1 MKRIYSF
8 MILLLLTSFSLYAQ
22 SIGPVGVRKTKG
34 TATMLVA
41 ASDAPS
47 DIKRIADYR
56 CSGTDDHVQI
66 NEAIQA
72 LPASGGIVHLS
83 VGDFDI
89 GSVSGAS
96 NYYGILIDDSNTT
109 LEGSGW
115 GTRLILND
123 DAGDNTGVVRVSGD
137 GIGHITIRD
146 LYINGNS
153 SNQTD
158 TANFDTCGIKVLKT
172 STAEMH
178 NVTVENCFI
187 EDCTDLCVMMNGEY
201 MKVMN
206 NTFGDADHDVVEFL
220 VGPAMAHGNYF
231 YIDGSSSY
239 ILGSDNADDVV
250 FSNNVVYL
258 ASTASIKWVYGFWKN
273 NARNV
278 LADNYIY
285 TEPGATIHW
294 NIGANLRGINNVV
307 TGNFFYGIEGDELDI
322 VVCQG
327 ASLVANN
334 YMFRGDIIVYDNT
347 TGTTNSTTVENN
359 TLTGANS
366 ELLIAE
372 NIDKNCVLHCKAEEG
387 AANTTVAD
395 DSGAGNNGVSANNTS
410 TMQATGYVGNYC
422 FDFCSVDGDYVTHD
436 AIFPSAPDGITI
448 AFWMNHSEYAA
459 QNGLDYI
466 IAFNSADND
475 SGFATTNSETYIFW
489 SDDQSD
495 CVSVPMADYPG
506 WNFWTLTIDTA
517 GDIYTIYVD
526 GEFAARKTLD
536 RTCTLTTDIRW
547 GGSTVGGY
555 AGFDGRIDNL
565 MIFDR
570 ILNEAEILYL
580 WNQDVGIT
588 ALQAAANWGEVYAYD
603 TYVEHF
609 DSVLDASGT
618 AIVNAEDCSDF
629 SSKYDCTIA
638 AQPDCPRNVTLDITD
653 ANTGISAFT
662 IRVRGLDSQGN
673 QAVEEFLFAGGLDQ
687 TGNIAFSYIDEVT
700 IENMVGNAGA
710 DTVSIGAG
718 TKFGLGN
725 KIYATADV
733 FKVKE
738 NNADYSGAANVT
750 VNATYNT
757 VDFETGAGVDGGDD
771 FTVFYRS
778 NKNRVP

>member
-8 MILLLLTSFSLYAQ
+8 MILLLLVSLSLYAQ
-22 SIGPVGVRKTKG
+22 DIGPAGVRKTKG

-41 ASDAPS
+41 ASNAPS

-66 NEAIQA
+66 NQAIQA

-89 GSVSGAS
+89 NSVSGAS
-96 NYYGILIDDSNTT
+96 NYYGIFIDDSNTI

-123 DAGDNTGVVRVSGD
+123 DADDDTGVVRVSGD

-187 EDCTDLCVMMNGEY
+187 EDCTDLCVMMNGKY

-206 NTFGDADHDVVEFL
+206 NTFGDADHDVVEVL

-231 YIDGSSSY
+231 YIDGASSY
-239 ILGSDNADDVV
+239 ILGSDAADDVV

-258 ASTASIKWVYGFWKN
+258 ASTAEVKWVYGFWKD
-273 NARNV
+273 NARNI

-285 TEPGATIHW
+285 TETGATIHW

-322 VVCQG
+322 IVCQG

-334 YMFRGDIIVYDNT
+334 YIFRGDIIVYDNT
-347 TGTTNSTTVENN
+347 AGTTNSTTVENN
-359 TLTGANS
+359 TLTGAGS
-366 ELLIAE
+366 TISIAD
-372 NIDKNCVLHCKAEEG
+372 NPIKNCVLFCKAEDG
-387 AANTTVAD
+387 AANTAVTD
-395 DSGAGNNGVSANNTS
+395 DSGAANGGTSANNTD
-410 TMQATGYVGNYC
+410 TMQTTGYVGDYC

-436 AIFPSAPDGITI
+436 AIFPSQPDAMTL

-459 QNGLDYI
+459 LNGLDYI
-466 IAFNSADND
+466 VAFNSANND
-475 SGFATTNSETYIFW
+475 SGFGTTNDETYIFW
-489 SDDQSD
+489 DDDQSS
-495 CVSVPMADYPG
+495 CGSVAMGGYPG
-506 WNFWTLTIDTA
+506 WHFWTCTIDTLN
-517 GDIYTIYVD
+517 DEYNMYVD
-526 GEFAARKTLD
+526 AALVSTVSLD

-555 AGFDGRIDNL
+555 AGFDGKIDNL

-580 WNQDVGIT
+580 WNQGLGISAFQT
-588 ALQAAANWGEVYAYD
+588 PANWGSVRAYD
-603 TYVEHF
+603 MHIAHF
-609 DSVLDASGT
+609 QDVLDESAT
-618 AIVNAEDCSDF
+618 AIVNAQDCSDF

-638 AQPDCPRNVTLDITD
+638 AQPDCPRNVTLTVTD

-662 IRVRGLDSQGN
+662 IRVRGLDARGA
-673 QAVEEFLFAGGLDQ
+673 QAVEEFLFAGGLTQ
-687 TGNIAFSYIDEVT
+687 TGYTAFSFIDEVT

-710 DTVSIGAG
+710 DTVSIGTG
-718 TKFGLGN
+718 THFGLGN
-725 KIYATADV
+725 EIFATSDV

-738 NNADYSGAANVT
+738 NNADYSGST
-750 VNATYNT
+750 ILPPYNT
-757 VDFETGAGVDGGDD
+757 VNFETGAGVDAGDD